1 MFDPVTRYGANI
13 GVSASDRHRVIA
25 RASTALRNAPIVY
38 GEEAYGFALFSRA
51 A

>member
-13 GVSASDRHRVIA
+13 GVSASGRHRVIA

-38 GEEAYGFALFSRA
+38 GEEA
-51 A
+51 